1 MKLKLNLPTQDVNCY
16 YIIDKMNKGHLKIE
30 LEKCWGNQKYI
41 KQYITYLVLS
51 GFIEVGDL
59 RTMGEMFYY
68 DDVLTKKKVIETTYG
83 ICRELSEDDSDDKW
97 DEGITN
103 KFTY

>member
-1 MKLKLNLPTQDVNCY
+1 MKLKLNLPTQDVNCHY
-16 YIIDKMNKGHLKIE
+16 TIDKMNKGHLKIE

-103 KFTY
+103 KFTN